1 MSHHAPAPTLGRPW
15 PSEGVRALARTVT
28 TIQMR
33 LEMYYEAERKI
44 LAGAQSYAIGN
55 RQLTRANLG
64 EIRKTISELEDELE
78 SLIGKSRGI
87 SRRVVFMD

>member
-1 MSHHAPAPTLGRPW
+1 M
-15 PSEGVRALARTVT
+15 ARTITNVT
-28 TIQMR
+28 AR

-55 RQLTRANLG
+55 RQLTRANLA
-64 EIRKTISELEDELE
+64 EIRRTISALEDELE
-78 SLIGKSRGI
+78 NLAGKSRGV